1 MAERLADIRARI
13 AGMQQLGAVV
23 NAMRGIAAA
32 RAQHARAESAAVEA
46 FSALVADAVGQAMAL
61 CREEDAPARR
71 DGASRQVLVAFCAEQ
86 GFAGAFSERV
96 LDAVQA
102 DFPAAELCLAGTRGL
117 ALAAERGLAPRLHVA
132 MPARSADVSRL
143 ADRIAEDLYQ
153 GMAGGEVE
161 RLDAVFSRWEPGHGI
176 RVERRRLFPLDAACF
191 QRPAGGSAPLLQL
204 APEALLAELTGDY
217 VHAQLCDAALHS
229 FVAENQARME
239 AMAAA
244 RGEIERHLAEL
255 EARERVVRQEEIT
268 AEIIE
273 LVDGG
278 FAQRG

>member
-1 MAERLADIRARI
+1 MTERLAEIRARI
-13 AGMQQLGAVV
+13 GGMQQLGAVV

-32 RAQHARAESAAVEA
+32 RAQHARAQSAAVEA

-61 CREEDAPARR
+61 CGEDDAPVRR
-71 DGASRQVLVAFCAEQ
+71 GNAARQVLVAFCAEQ

-96 LDAVQA
+96 LDVARA
-102 DFPAAELCLAGTRGL
+102 DFPASELCVAGTRGFS
-117 ALAAERGLAPRLHVA
+117 LAAERGLAPRLHVA
-132 MPARSADVSRL
+132 MPARAADISRL
-143 ADRIAEDLYQ
+143 ADRIAEDIYQ
-153 GMAGGEVE
+153 GMADGEVG
-161 RLDAVFSRWEPGHGI
+161 RFDVVFSHWEPGHGI
-176 RVERRRLFPLDAACF
+176 RVEQRRLFPLDTARF
-191 QRPAGGSAPLLQL
+191 HQPGDGSAPLLQL

-229 FVAENQARME
+229 FVAENEARME

-255 EARERVVRQEEIT
+255 EARQRVVRQEEIT

-273 LVDGG
+273 LVDGS

>member
-61 CREEDAPARR
+61 CHEDDAPARR

-96 LDAVQA
+96 LDTVQA

-117 ALAAERGLAPRLHVA
+117 ALAAERGLAPRLRVA

-161 RLDAVFSRWEPGHGI
+161 RLDVVYNLWEPGRRI
-176 RVERRRLFPLDAACF
+176 RVERRQLFPLDTARF
-191 QRPAGGSAPLLQL
+191 PHPAGGGAPLLQF

-217 VHAQLCDAALHS
+217 VHAQLCDAALHA
-229 FVAENQARME
+229 FVAENEARME

-268 AEIIE
+268 GEIIE
-273 LVDGG
+273 LVDGS
-278 FAQRG
+278 FARRG

>member
-1 MAERLADIRARI
+1 MAERLAEIRARI

-32 RAQHARAESAAVEA
+32 RAQHARSESSAVEA

-61 CREEDAPARR
+61 CREDDAPARR

-102 DFPAAELCLAGTRGL
+102 DFSTAELCLAGTRGL

-153 GMAGGEVE
+153 GMADGEVE
-161 RLDAVFSRWEPGHGI
+161 RLDVVYNRWEPGHGI
-176 RVERRRLFPLDAACF
+176 RVERRRLFPLDAAGF
-191 QRPAGGSAPLLQL
+191 QRTAGGNAPLLQL

-217 VHAQLCDAALHS
+217 VHARLCDAALHA
-229 FVAENQARME
+229 FVAENEARME

-244 RGEIERHLAEL
+244 HGEIERHLAEL
-255 EARERVVRQEEIT
+255 EARQRVVRQEEIT

-278 FAQRG
+278 FARR

>member
-1 MAERLADIRARI
+1 M
-13 AGMQQLGAVV
+13 
-23 NAMRGIAAA
+23 
-32 RAQHARAESAAVEA
+32 
-46 FSALVADAVGQAMAL
+46 
-61 CREEDAPARR
+61 
-71 DGASRQVLVAFCAEQ
+71 
-86 GFAGAFSERV
+86 
-96 LDAVQA
+96 
-102 DFPAAELCLAGTRGL
+102 
-117 ALAAERGLAPRLHVA
+117 
-132 MPARSADVSRL
+132 
-143 ADRIAEDLYQ
+143 
-153 GMAGGEVE
+153 
-161 RLDAVFSRWEPGHGI
+161 
-176 RVERRRLFPLDAACF
+176 ERRRLFPLDAACF